1 MYFICASNHTN
12 GSNLLN
18 FFPVFSRTKFLI
30 LQLFTLLFVFCI
42 IITSKICDII
52 SCVSV
57 CFFAECAWLLWHLY
71 DCSITLN
78 ISCSLMKK
86 YTIIGRLNYPHFRR
100 NGITFHFQRFA
111 HNSYIIYSVNAWRST
126 LQDMRRYYSRKG
138 CTYLIGYITE
148 LGSSNKI
155 HA

>member
-1 MYFICASNHTN
+1 MQFRYNLSVHMSSFVIVNTQVFSICHNHTIK
-12 GSNLLN
+12 
-18 FFPVFSRTKFLI
+18 R
-30 LQLFTLLFVFCI
+30 CI
-42 IITSKICDII
+42 IFYA
-52 SCVSV
+52 CV
-57 CFFAECAWLLWHLY
+57 FFEECSWLLWHLY

-78 ISCSLMKK
+78 MSCNLMKK

-111 HNSYIIYSVNAWRST
+111 HNSYIIYSVNAWRSA

>member
-1 MYFICASNHTN
+1 MTSFIFFSKVKPYIFRYLPHNHNIKKLFHDIYFA
-12 GSNLLN
+12 
-18 FFPVFSRTKFLI
+18 FA
-30 LQLFTLLFVFCI
+30 
-42 IITSKICDII
+42 
-52 SCVSV
+52 
-57 CFFAECAWLLWHLY
+57 CFFEECAWLLWHLY

-78 ISCSLMKK
+78 MSCNLMKK

-111 HNSYIIYSVNAWRST
+111 HNSYIIYSVNAWRSA